1 MRRRPLVLLVLLSA
15 LSALSACE
23 RHSTTRGPSQLALQP
38 CRLPGVAAQ
47 VSCGTL
53 QVFEDRAAKSGRK
66 LGLHVAVVPALASS
80 ARPDPLFILAGGPG
94 QSASDVASLLMP
106 ALDRVHRLRDIVFV
120 DQRGTGKSVPLEC
133 DLDPP
138 RAGLAERIL
147 ATFDEARVKQ
157 CIETLSKDHDL
168 RLYGTQLAMDDLDD
182 VRAAL
187 GYEQINLWG
196 ASYGTRAALVYLR
209 RHPDHVRS
217 AILDGVAPLQLIL
230 PKDMAKDAD
239 RALKLLFQQCASD
252 EACTRAWPELPKR
265 FDTLLASL
273 NDQPAKASVPD
284 PLTGHPVDITVPR
297 EAFVRTLRA
306 LLYQPEATTL
316 VPLTIFNASNGD
328 FRPFAAQS
336 DLVSG
341 GLSRGLSVGMF
352 FSVVCTEDVPFLD
365 RDHVSTWGEG
375 TFVGPGFADDIL
387 RTCKLWPKGE
397 VPKSFREP
405 VKSKAPVLLFSGE
418 LDPVTPPYWAEEA
431 RKTLPNS
438 AHVVVPATGHG
449 TLGNVCVRRL
459 IEQFLEA
466 GSVKGLD
473 ARCDEGSRPPFFT
486 NFAGPPP

>member
-1 MRRRPLVLLVLLSA
+1 MQKSLSGAKSNPMMDIVDPREARRIIRSGDYSGHTA
-15 LSALSACE
+15 
-23 RHSTTRGPSQLALQP
+23 
-38 CRLPGVAAQ
+38 GVA
-47 VSCGTL
+47 
-53 QVFEDRAAKSGRK
+53 
-66 LGLHVAVVPALASS
+66 S
-80 ARPDPLFILAGGPG
+80 AYVQG
-94 QSASDVASLLMP
+94 
-106 ALDRVHRLRDIVFV
+106 
-120 DQRGTGKSVPLEC
+120 
-133 DLDPP
+133 
-138 RAGLAERIL
+138 
-147 ATFDEARVKQ
+147 
-157 CIETLSKDHDL
+157 
-168 RLYGTQLAMDDLDD
+168 
-182 VRAAL
+182 
-187 GYEQINLWG
+187 NLC
-196 ASYGTRAALVYLR
+196 
-209 RHPDHVRS
+209 
-217 AILDGVAPLQLIL
+217 IL

-252 EACTRAWPELPKR
+252 EACTKAWPELSKR
-265 FDTLLASL
+265 FETLLASL
-273 NDQPAKASVPD
+273 QDQPAKASVPD

-316 VPLTIFNASNGD
+316 VPLTIFNASKGD

-341 GLSRGLSVGMF
+341 GLSKGLSVGMF

-387 RTCKLWPKGE
+387 RTCELWPKGE

-418 LDPVTPPYWAEEA
+418 LDPVTPPYWAEQA

-449 TLGNVCVRRL
+449 TLGNACVRRL
-459 IEQFLEA
+459 FDQFLEA